1 MIYCRDPLAKI
12 LIVGDEE
19 HLPYM
24 RTPLSKE
31 MWFMTDREA
40 VGQLRFTQWNG
51 RERSLKFEPPSFYT
65 PAEELSESA
74 KGGVSV
80 LTGKR
85 VVQVD
90 AGAQT
95 ATLADGSQIG
105 FGKCLIATG

>member
-1 MIYCRDPLAKI
+1 MHCRDPLAKI
-12 LIVGDEE
+12 LIIGDEE

-65 PAEELSESA
+65 PSEELSESA

-80 LTGKR
+80 LTGRR

-90 AGAQT
+90 AEAQT

>member
-1 MIYCRDPLAKI
+1 
-12 LIVGDEE
+12 
-19 HLPYM
+19 M